1 MKKIS
6 VKDIVSAVNGIF
18 YGDKNILENYVCRVN
33 TDSRKI
39 VHDSLFIPLAGE
51 KFDAHD
57 FIEQA
62 FANGAICTLSE
73 KILDTQ
79 KNFIKVD
86 STYQAL
92 LDLAE
97 YYRNLLD
104 VKIVAVTGSCG
115 KTTTKDIIASVLSQ
129 KYNFS
134 KSRGN
139 FNNHV
144 GLPLTIFEMD
154 SDTQIA
160 VLEMGTNHFGEI
172 NVLSKVARPDVC
184 VITNIGLAHIENFV
198 SQEGILK
205 AKSEIFN
212 YANDNFLA
220 VLNGDDKYLRKLNLK
235 NKIYCGLDDSNNI
248 FAYDIKGQTFSV
260 NVLPRQINLNYPG
273 EFMIKNSLIAI
284 AIGKY
289 FDVPDEKIIFGVEN
303 FQLSNMRM
311 EFLHAKN
318 NLTIINDVYNASP
331 TSMKSAI
338 DVLDSINAEN
348 KICILG
354 DMFELGENSPKFHFD
369 IGNYLSTKKINLVIC
384 IGDLAKNIFDGIN
397 SIEKKYYK
405 TKEEFFYAKN
415 NFANAT
421 VLIKAS
427 RGMHFEEIV
436 NKLMR

>member
-6 VKDIVSAVNGIF
+6 VQNIVDAVNGIF
-18 YGDKNILENYVCRVN
+18 YGDENILEKYICNVN

-39 VHDSLFIPLAGE
+39 VPDSLFIPLVGE

-62 FANGAICTLSE
+62 FTNGAVCTLSE
-73 KILDTQ
+73 KILDTR
-79 KNFIKVD
+79 KNFIKVA
-86 STYQAL
+86 STSQAL

-104 VKIVAVTGSCG
+104 IKVVAVTGSCG

-129 KYNFS
+129 KYTVV
-134 KSRGN
+134 KSRGS

-154 SDTQIA
+154 ADTQVA
-160 VLEMGTNHFGEI
+160 VLEMGTNHFGEL
-172 NVLSKVARPDVC
+172 NALSKVARPDIC
-184 VITNIGLAHIENFV
+184 VITNIGLAHVENF
-198 SQEGILK
+198 SNQDGILK

-212 YANDNFLA
+212 HAHDNFLA
-220 VLNGDDKYLRKLNLK
+220 VLNGDDEYLKKLNLK
-235 NKIYCGLDDSNNI
+235 NKIYYGLNHSNDI
-248 FAYDIKGQTFSV
+248 FAYDIKNQTFSI
-260 NVLPRQINLNYPG
+260 NVLPGQINLNFPG
-273 EFMIKNSLIAI
+273 EFMIKNCLAAI
-284 AIGKY
+284 AVGKY
-289 FDVPDEKIIFGVEN
+289 FGVPDEKIIFGAEN

-311 EFLHAKN
+311 ELLHAKN
-318 NLTIINDVYNASP
+318 NLTIINDVYNANP

-338 DVLDSINAEN
+338 DALDSIAAEN

-354 DMFELGENSPKFHFD
+354 DMFELGENSPNFHFD
-369 IGNYLSTKKINLVIC
+369 IGNYLSAKKIDLVVC

-405 TKEEFFYAKN
+405 TKEDFFYAQN
-415 NFANAT
+415 NFADAT
-421 VLIKAS
+421 ILVKAS
-427 RGMHFEEIV
+427 RGMHFEDIV